1 SQHGTGNGSQQRTL
15 SFQWIK
21 RAPRGASAIANAR
34 QRRHQHEALGTLT
47 RHAHANR
54 VIDIFKAVSK
64 GVFPGQHMH
73 CCKALTLLAGWR
85 TETNRHTFVTTVLL
99 HRISAAAA
107 AAAARRESALSGDVS
122 CRNSSSRSN

>member
-1 SQHGTGNGSQQRTL
+1 MDQTC
-15 SFQWIK
+15 
-21 RAPRGASAIANAR
+21 PE
-34 QRRHQHEALGTLT
+34 RRERNRERSTTPTSTRSSRHTD

-99 HRISAAAA
+99 HRISAGAA